1 MSGIKSTIGFKA
13 KDGVH
18 CYKKNSPAEK
28 RLKSPEPCKYKTVL
42 SPKSLPRRNLSPKNK
57 SPSSRFKSPGSKKS
71 KSPGSKKS
79 KSPGSKKS
87 KSPGSKKSKSPA
99 SKKSKSPGSKK
110 SKSPSS
116 RFKRPSSGKRN
127 TTSWIYDIDSIPH
140 KTGLLGPTIDYSKVK
155 VIEWH
160 NGRYKLKRSA
170 RK

>member
-1 MSGIKSTIGFKA
+1 MSAIKSTVGLKS

-18 CYKKNSPAEK
+18 CYKKNSPAAK

-87 KSPGSKKSKSPA
+87 KSPGSRFKSPS
-99 SKKSKSPGSKK
+99 SKKSKSPGS
-110 SKSPSS
+110 
-116 RFKRPSSGKRN
+116 RFKSPSSGKRN

-155 VIEWH
+155 KIEWH

>member
-1 MSGIKSTIGFKA
+1 MSAIKSTVGLKS

-18 CYKKNSPAEK
+18 CYKKNSPAAK

-79 KSPGSKKS
+79 KSPGS
-87 KSPGSKKSKSPA
+87 
-99 SKKSKSPGSKK
+99 
-110 SKSPSS
+110 
-116 RFKRPSSGKRN
+116 RFKSPSSGKRN

-155 VIEWH
+155 KIEWH

>member
-71 KSPGSKKS
+71 KSP
-79 KSPGSKKS
+79 
-87 KSPGSKKSKSPA
+87 
-99 SKKSKSPGSKK
+99 
-110 SKSPSS
+110 SS